1 MIYLICSS
9 LFIIGL
15 LLMIL
20 SSIAFNKLEQ
30 CESQKLKINLKIA
43 LCIGSALMAFAASY
57 ALCIFKCGCK
67 LTIHNLN
74 MYMLPFV
81 FVIGIYTAVLSKS
94 IMDESKRCIVEIGVF
109 PKFIFG
115 LSIVQSILTGI
126 YLLYLLYRRFK
137 PKSNKVLPLTE
148 APTSVAPTSVAP
160 TSVAPTSVAPTS
172 VAPTSVA
179 PTSVA
184 STSVASTSVAS
195 TSVASTSDVSA
206 PSVDVSAPSSQS
218 TGELSAGNMT
228 VVPDK
233 TVNYSSVSSQ
243 STGELSVL
251 TDSSSST
258 PSAPAPTPAPTPE
271 ATSSMSSVSTS
282 NCDSEELAL
291 NQCRIKYPKETYA
304 SKFKNIFG

>member
-126 YLLYLLYRRFK
+126 YLLYLLYRRFR

-160 TSVAPTSVAPTS
+160 
-172 VAPTSVA
+172 
-179 PTSVA
+179 
-184 STSVASTSVAS
+184 TSVAS

-233 TVNYSSVSSQ
+233 TLNDSSVSSQ

-251 TDSSSST
+251 TDSSST
-258 PSAPAPTPAPTPE
+258 PSAPVPTPAPTPE
-271 ATSSMSSVSTS
+271 STSSMSSVSTS

>member
-126 YLLYLLYRRFK
+126 YLLYLLYRRFR

-148 APTSVAPTSVAP
+148 APTSVAP
-160 TSVAPTSVAPTS
+160 
-172 VAPTSVA
+172 
-179 PTSVA
+179 
-184 STSVASTSVAS
+184 TSVAS

-233 TVNYSSVSSQ
+233 TLNDSSVSSQ

-251 TDSSSST
+251 TDSSST
-258 PSAPAPTPAPTPE
+258 PSAPVPTPAPTPE
-271 ATSSMSSVSTS
+271 STSSMSSVSTS